1 MQLQNMA
8 GKDVTG
14 IGAVSLKSFFAATYF
29 FNRMASEIRDLIIQ
43 LKEDRKLGKNTSKIE
58 QGIFD
63 RIN

>member
-1 MQLQNMA
+1 MA

-29 FNRMASEIRDLIIQ
+29 FNRMASEIRDLIIE
-43 LKEDRKLGKNTSKIE
+43 LKAGRAEGRDTSQIE
-58 QGIFD
+58 QDIFN